1 MTEPEILTQAYLVQG
16 AYSFLDQFLEDPQY
30 PGDAVLLAALNNLLK
45 AGLGENDE
53 CKHEAGRPCLQ

>member
-45 AGLGENDE
+45 AGLGE
-53 CKHEAGRPCLQ
+53 KR